1 MLIKIKNN
9 IKEISKVCD
18 KVKKFCRDN
27 NIPDKKYH
35 DIALILDEIVT
46 NVINYAYPDGKEHEF
61 NLEIKKN
68 GNYIGIRLLDSG
80 IPFDPLIKTTPDVD
94 SCIEER
100 KVGGLGIFI
109 VKQLSEV
116 VEYSR
121 INGRNQ
127 LSITVSI
134 YNNKEKDHAN

>member
-18 KVKKFCRDN
+18 KVKKFCADN
-27 NIPDKKYH
+27 KIPEKKYH
-35 DIALILDEIVT
+35 DIALILDEIIT

-61 NLEIKKN
+61 NLEINKN
-68 GNYIGIRLLDSG
+68 ENHIAIKLIDSG
-80 IPFDPLIKTTPDVD
+80 IPFDPLIRMDPDVT
-94 SCIEER
+94 SSIEER

-109 VKQLSEV
+109 VKQLSEI

-121 INGRNQ
+121 INNRNQ
-127 LSITVSI
+127 LSITVAI
-134 YNNKEKDHAN
+134 YNNKEEDHGN